1 MDILDDKY
9 NPTDK
14 YSFRARNFQSY
25 EMGLDE
31 KLEDEVEV
39 RKQLIELLNMF
50 HGIIIT
56 ERFLES
62 LILLAAVLHIPVWV
76 FFSVSWSKI
85 IVYRN
90 FSLRIVLCF

>member
-9 NPTDK
+9 NPNDK

-76 FFSVSWSKI
+76 FSESRPKISV
-85 IVYRN
+85 
-90 FSLRIVLCF
+90 